1 VTFKITPFFRWY
13 DLWVGAYVDTK
24 GKALYLCPVP
34 MLGVK
39 VERDVPPPKVARCV
53 YCRCELTDAEFF
65 TNGSVDFG
73 DCCDD
78 CIDQRREEEREL
90 REDISGHEDEAPF

>member
-1 VTFKITPFFRWY
+1 MTFKITPFFRWY

-39 VERDVPPPKVARCV
+39 VEREVPPPPVDRCG
-53 YCRCELTDAEFF
+53 YCYAELTEAEFF
-65 TNGSVDFG
+65 TSHGSG
-73 DCCDD
+73 EGRCCDA
-78 CIDQRREEEREL
+78 CRHQR
-90 REDISGHEDEAPF
+90 DDDSSQDDSEDEVTW